1 MYNWSQVCP
10 KSNNN
15 PITPPPFLEAG
26 LFTNIRLGWKFLP
39 GTNTLGYLRYSCEA
53 LYFSRKRGN
62 MVQNFVKTE
71 SFRPRK
77 TSWKTVNFC

>member
-1 MYNWSQVCP
+1 LYNQSQVCP

-39 GTNTLGYLRYSCEA
+39 GTNTLGICNIHVKHDISVVNEAIRYKILLKLKVLDQEKLR
-53 LYFSRKRGN
+53 GI
-62 MVQNFVKTE
+62 
-71 SFRPRK
+71 P
-77 TSWKTVNFC
+77 